1 MKKNFVRLM
10 VLGLLVGAVAFVGSM
25 KTNAGDVKIILLG
38 GPHAGQCVNLSS
50 YPAHQAHDEYYV
62 TDCDGYTLPQ

>member
-25 KTNAGDVKIILLG
+25 KTHAGDIKIILLG
-38 GPHAGQCVNLSS
+38 GPHEGQCVNLSS
-50 YPAHQAHDEYYV
+50 YSAHQAHGEYYL
-62 TDCDGYTLPQ
+62 TDCDGNPLQ